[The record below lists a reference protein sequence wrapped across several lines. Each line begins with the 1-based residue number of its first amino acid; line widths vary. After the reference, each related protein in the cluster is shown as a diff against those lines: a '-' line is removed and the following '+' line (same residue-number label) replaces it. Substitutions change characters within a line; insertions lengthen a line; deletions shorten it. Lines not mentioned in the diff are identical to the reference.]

1 LSASHPSSTPGTDER
16 LPGLNG
22 AGVLAE
28 VAEASASGITVVDPT
43 RPDAPLVYCNQA
55 FRNMTGYADEELLG
69 RHYSL
74 LQGPGTDPAAAEAI
88 RNALETGQPV
98 SVEILNYRKDGTPF
112 WNALSIRPIHDAEG
126 QVRWFVG
133 SSIDVTRR
141 RQSEQE
147 LRDAQEQLTRLAA
160 ETFALAEDL
169 DRAREEAEAARVAA
183 ENASRAK
190 SRFLAMMSHELRT
203 PMTAVIGMG
212 DLLMGTPLSDQ
223 QKGFV
228 KTLRSSADTLLTIL
242 NDILDFSKIEAGQL
256 EMEEIDFSLYRLIED
271 VVQLFAVRAA
281 AKGLTLTAS
290 IAEDTPRHV
299 RGDPTRLRQ
308 ILFNLVAN
316 AIKFTVRGGIEIAV
330 WCPEADGKDLLLRC
344 EVADTGIGMT
354 EEQRA
359 RVFEAFVQAD
369 ASTSRKYGGTGLGL
383 AICKRLVEAMG
394 GDIAVSSVPGRGS
407 TFRFSI
413 RFRLAEAIPAADA
426 LGRPVAEI
434 TGTTSA
440 AGDDALAVSLRLLLA
455 EDNDVNRMLIS
466 AMLTRLGHRIDAVA
480 DGRAVVAALQAADYD
495 VVLLDMEM
503 PVMDGRSTARAI
515 RRMNGPASRLPI
527 VGISAD
533 ALPEHRDG
541 HMAAGLD
548 AYLTKPIDWEHL
560 HAVIVDLAT
569 RPRGDRAVPVPDVA
583 DAVPERDLFARLPLV
598 DRVKLSELRLAL
610 GSESLDGMLRLLP
623 ETAMREL
630 TAVRSSLQG
639 NRPRDLRQAAHTLAG
654 LAANFGTPRMA
665 AIARAL
671 NDNYTDPDKVAA
683 LVPLLERVVEAT
695 SRAILDSDTSLPPL
709 H

>member
-1 LSASHPSSTPGTDER
+1 M
-16 LPGLNG
+16 PGLNG

>member
-1 LSASHPSSTPGTDER
+1 MSASRFSSAPGTDER

-55 FRNMTGYADEELLG
+55 FRDMTGYADEELLG
-69 RHYSL
+69 RHYRL

-88 RNALETGQPV
+88 CNALETGQPV

-271 VVQLFAVRAA
+271 VVQLFTVRAA

-290 IAEDTPRHV
+290 IAQDTPRHV

-308 ILFNLVAN
+308 VLFNLVAN

-330 WCPEADGKDLLLRC
+330 WCPEANGEELFLRF

-383 AICKRLVEAMG
+383 AICKRLVEAMD
-394 GDIAVSSVPGRGS
+394 GDIVVSSVPGRGS

-413 RFRLAEAIPAADA
+413 RSRPAEAIPAADA
-426 LGRPVAEI
+426 LGRPIAEI
-434 TGTTSA
+434 IGA
-440 AGDDALAVSLRLLLA
+440 ANVAGDDALAVSLRLLLA
-455 EDNDVNRMLIS
+455 EDNDINRMLIS

-569 RPRGDRAVPVPDVA
+569 RPNDDRAIPVPDVA

-695 SRAILDSDTSLPPL
+695 SRAIMESDMGGSSL